1 MANDPWTEPEAQVF
15 IEDVLSDMVPKMA
28 DSAIAVSLV
37 LNPEGDVKFWVELGA
52 MIMMDKPIIAVL
64 GPGQVCP
71 RKLALIADEIV
82 ACPDGME
89 SPRFAQD
96 LQDAMKRVMDRVEA
110 AETERE
116 YRAGAVVDDGLR
128 SCRGCLW
135 DITQDIE
142 TRRWRLGWGGVPDDV
157 DPFKCEGSSDH
168 IHLPMEE
175 KPNATA

>member
-1 MANDPWTEPEAQVF
+1 MANDPWDEPEAEEF
-15 IEDVLSDMVPKMA
+15 IRGVLGDMAPKMKN
-28 DSAIAVSLV
+28 SAVAISLV

-52 MIMMDKPIIAVL
+52 MIMMDKPIITVL

-71 RKLALIADEIV
+71 PKLALISDEIV
-82 ACPDGME
+82 QCLDGME
-89 SPRFAQD
+89 SPRFQAD
-96 LQDAMKRVMDRVEA
+96 LQGAISRVVAMLPDDDP
-110 AETERE
+110 
-116 YRAGAVVDDGLR
+116 GPVDDGLR

-157 DPFKCEGSSDH
+157 DPFKCEGSPDH